1 MSYTFEPPDS
11 HPVKAQ
17 IDSRGG
23 LIARQTPGTFS
34 GSVFH
39 SEVSDSM
46 RLWSKLRKQ
55 WKLST
60 LFAVTV
66 FMVVVGVTI
75 RTRPSYEPVA
85 QLEVDPQ
92 GSELF
97 NTPGASAEAG
107 SDQYLGTATRK
118 LQSDELAVAVIRKLH
133 LEQAPEFIAP
143 PSPLER
149 MVARARNW
157 ASPAIVAD
165 AAPTS
170 TPDTSVRLTRAE
182 SLALERFHKQLKVQ
196 RDSTS
201 RLINVSYTSTDP
213 EMAATVTNT
222 LLSTFIEMTYAQRE
236 ADIARRSSWLEIQL
250 NDVRTSLDKSTSAL
264 AAFQSATGIADVDG
278 TKNTVSEQ
286 MSELGRQETAAQ
298 SERIQLESLFSTVS
312 SPDAVSDV
320 QKNLVIQ
327 ELSRKLAETEV
338 DLKKEEVTYGDN
350 HPTVLKLQN
359 EVAELKN
366 QLKVQT
372 DLIMRQLKTS
382 YAAAQS
388 RQHAI
393 AAEVK
398 NASGQLGKVARYNEL
413 KKDVETNT
421 TLANDLYRRIK
432 EAGIAAG
439 ARATDMA
446 VVDPARVLNRPTHPN
461 WGLNLSAGALLGI
474 LGGVLIGFARES
486 FDSRIHAIEDLRGVT
501 IASSV
506 SFIPEFGSDLT
517 FRERAQIRKLSD
529 AGTTDMYLQK
539 RPRSPES
546 EALRSLGS
554 CLMLARASKSLR
566 VILVTSSLPREGK
579 STLAVNFAS
588 ALSRHGKTCLVD
600 ADLRAPKVAK
610 AFGITPCTGLSDLL
624 AGRQTINLNPVAGLP
639 NLMVLTAGQAG
650 ATATASDLLSSDAMR
665 EILEGLRSQFD
676 SIVIDA
682 PPLLPFAEARVLST
696 LVDGIIMVCR
706 SGVTTR
712 AALAQSEAVLKTV
725 NAAPVIEV
733 VMNGAMINSGDYSYY
748 GYAKGSSQAA

>member
-11 HPVKAQ
+11 HPIKPT
-17 IDSRGG
+17 IDSHAA
-23 LIARQTPGTFS
+23 LIPRSAPGTFA

-39 SEVSDSM
+39 SEVSDAS
-46 RLWSKLRKQ
+46 LLLSKLRKH
-55 WKLST
+55 WKISA

-66 FMVVVGVTI
+66 FMVVAGITI
-75 RTRPSYEPVA
+75 TTKPSYEPVA
-85 QLEVDPQ
+85 QLEISPQ

-97 NTPGASAEAG
+97 NSPNATSEVGA
-107 SDQYLGTATRK
+107 DQYIGTATKK

-133 LEQAPEFIAP
+133 LDDAPEFSAPPRRMERLIAMARSVASSQQDADPAP
-143 PSPLER
+143 PSVPD
-149 MVARARNW
+149 
-157 ASPAIVAD
+157 ASI
-165 AAPTS
+165 
-170 TPDTSVRLTRAE
+170 RLSRAE
-182 SLALERFHKQLKVQ
+182 GLALDRFHKQLKVQ

-201 RLINVSYTSTDP
+201 RIISVSYSSTDP
-213 EMAATVTNT
+213 VLAANVTNT

-236 ADIARRSSWLEIQL
+236 ADIAHRSRWLEVQL
-250 NDVRTSLDKSTSAL
+250 NDVRGNLDASTRSLAS
-264 AAFQSATGIADVDG
+264 FQRETGIADVDG
-278 TKNTVSEQ
+278 AKNTVSEQ
-286 MSELGRQETAAQ
+286 MAELGRQETLAQ
-298 SERIQLESLFSTVS
+298 SERIQLESLFNTVT
-312 SPDAVSDV
+312 SPDAVADV

-327 ELSRKLAETEV
+327 DLSRKLADSEV
-338 DLKKEEVTYGDN
+338 ELRKQEVTYGES

-359 EVAELKN
+359 EVAELQH

-372 DLIMRQLKTS
+372 DLILRQLKTS

-393 AAEVK
+393 HAEVK
-398 NASGQLGKVARYNEL
+398 VASGQLGKVARYNEL

-446 VVDPARVLNRPTHPN
+446 VVDPARVLNRPTRPN
-461 WGLNLSAGALLGI
+461 WTLNLMAGALIGI

-486 FDSRIHAIEDLRGVT
+486 FDSRIHAIEDLRGMT
-501 IASSV
+501 IANSV

-517 FRERAQIRKLSD
+517 FRERAQIRKLSE
-529 AGTTDMYLQK
+529 AGATEMYLQK

-610 AFGITPCTGLSDLL
+610 AFGIGPGTGLSDLL
-624 AGRQTINLNPVAGLP
+624 AGQQTIHLNPVNGLP
-639 NLMVLTAGQAG
+639 NLMVLTAGKTG
-650 ATATASDLLSSDAMR
+650 ANSTASDLLSSDAMR
-665 EILEGLRSQFD
+665 QILEGLRQQFD

-682 PPLLPFAEARVLST
+682 PPLLPFAEARVLAT

-733 VMNGAMINSGDYSYY
+733 VMNGAVVNSGDYSYY
-748 GYAKGSSQAA
+748 GYAKGTAA

>member
-1 MSYTFEPPDS
+1 MSFTFEPPDR
-11 HPVKAQ
+11 HPVKAK
-17 IDSRGG
+17 IDSPA
-23 LIARQTPGTFS
+23 LIAPGTFP

-39 SEVSDSM
+39 TEVSDAS

-55 WKLST
+55 WKLSS
-60 LFAVTV
+60 LFALTV
-66 FMVVVGVTI
+66 FMAVTAI
-75 RTRPSYEPVA
+75 TIATQPTYEPVA

-92 GSELF
+92 GAELF
-97 NTPGASAEAG
+97 NSPGANSEPG
-107 SDQYLGTATRK
+107 NDQYLGTATRK
-118 LQSDELAVAVIRKLH
+118 LQSDDLAITVIRKLH
-133 LEQAPEFIAP
+133 LDQAAEFTAP
-143 PSPLER
+143 PKPLDR
-149 MVARARNW
+149 MILAVRNW
-157 ASPAIVAD
+157 ATP
-165 AAPTS
+165 APTS
-170 TPDTSVRLTRAE
+170 NTTSADSSVRLTRAE

-201 RLINVSYTSTDP
+201 RIINVSYSSTDP
-213 EMAATVTNT
+213 VLAANVTNT
-222 LLSTFIEMTYAQRE
+222 LLSTFIQMTYAQRE
-236 ADIARRSSWLEIQL
+236 ADIAQRSSWLEVQL
-250 NDVRTSLDKSTSAL
+250 NDVRSSLDASTRAL
-264 AAFQSATGIADVDG
+264 AAFQRETGIADVDG

-286 MSELGRQETAAQ
+286 MAELGHQETLAQ
-298 SERIQLESLFSTVS
+298 SERIQLQSLFNTVT
-312 SPDAVSDV
+312 SPDAVADV
-320 QKNLVIQ
+320 QKDLVIQ
-327 ELSRKLAETEV
+327 DLSKKLAESQVE
-338 DLKKEEVTYGDN
+338 LKKQEVTYGEN

-359 EVAELKN
+359 EVSELQH
-366 QLKVQT
+366 QLKLHT
-372 DLIMRQLKTS
+372 DLIMRQMKSS

-393 AAEVK
+393 AAEVRV
-398 NASGQLGKVARYNEL
+398 ASGQLGKVARYNEL

-446 VVDPARVLNRPTHPN
+446 VVDPARVLDRPTRPN
-461 WGLNLSAGALLGI
+461 WPLNLAAGALIGI

-486 FDSRIHAIEDLRGVT
+486 FDSRIHAIEDLRGMG

-517 FRERAQIRKLSD
+517 FRERAQIRKLSEGG
-529 AGTTDMYLQK
+529 ATDMYLQK

-610 AFGITPCTGLSDLL
+610 AFGIAPGLGLSDLL
-624 AGRQTINLNPVAGLP
+624 LGQQSLHLNPVTGLP
-639 NLMVLTAGQAG
+639 NLMVLTAGKAG
-650 ATATASDLLSSDAMR
+650 ATSTASDLLSSDAMR
-665 EILEGLRSQFD
+665 QILEALRLQFD
-676 SIVIDA
+676 SVVIDS

-725 NAAPVIEV
+725 NSAPVIEV
-733 VMNGAMINSGDYSYY
+733 VMNGALINSGDYSYY

>member
-1 MSYTFEPPDS
+1 MSLSFEQSDR
-11 HPVKAQ
+11 HPVKAKL
-17 IDSRGG
+17 DSPAA
-23 LIARQTPGTFS
+23 LIPRQTPGSLS

-39 SEVSDSM
+39 SDVSDAS

-55 WKLST
+55 WKLSA

-66 FMVVVGVTI
+66 FTVVVGITLT
-75 RTRPSYEPVA
+75 TRPTYEPVA

-97 NTPGASAEAG
+97 NSPSATSSPGV
-107 SDQYLGTATRK
+107 DQYLGTATKK
-118 LQSDELAVAVIRKLH
+118 LQSDELAITVIRQLH
-133 LEQAPEFIAP
+133 LEQAPEFTAP
-143 PSPLER
+143 PNPVER
-149 MVARARNW
+149 LIAMVKNFSTAE
-157 ASPAIVAD
+157 PATFAVNGNA
-165 AAPTS
+165 
-170 TPDTSVRLTRAE
+170 SVRLTRAE
-182 SLALERFHKQLKVQ
+182 SLALERFHKQLRVQ
-196 RDSTS
+196 RDATS
-201 RLINVSYTSTDP
+201 RIITVSYSSTDP
-213 EMAATVTNT
+213 VLAANVTNT
-222 LLSTFIEMTYAQRE
+222 LLTTFIKMTYAQRE
-236 ADIARRSSWLEIQL
+236 TDIAQRSAWLEVQL
-250 NDVRTSLDKSTSAL
+250 NDVRSNLDASTRSL
-264 AAFQSATGIADVDG
+264 AAFQKETGIADVDG

-286 MSELGRQETAAQ
+286 MAELGHQETMAKT
-298 SERIQLESLFSTVS
+298 ERIQLESLFSTVTN
-312 SPDAVSDV
+312 PDAVADV
-320 QKNLVIQ
+320 QKDSVTQ
-327 ELSRKLAETEV
+327 DLSKKLAETEV
-338 DLKKEEVTYGDN
+338 ELKKEEVTYGDN
-350 HPTVLKLQN
+350 HPAVLKLQN
-359 EVAELKN
+359 EVAELQH
-366 QLKVQT
+366 QLKVHT
-372 DLIMRQLKTS
+372 DLILRQLKTS

-393 AAEVK
+393 AAEERI
-398 NASGQLGKVARYNEL
+398 ASGQLGKVARYNEL

-446 VVDPARVLNRPTHPN
+446 VVDPARVLDRPTRPN
-461 WGLNLSAGALLGI
+461 WPLNLAAGTLIGI
-474 LGGVLIGFARES
+474 LGGVLLGFARES
-486 FDSRIHAIEDLRGVT
+486 FDSRIHAVEDLRGMA
-501 IASSV
+501 IASSI

-517 FRERAQIRKLSD
+517 FRERARIRKLSEGGG
-529 AGTTDMYLQK
+529 APDMYLQK

-610 AFGITPCTGLSDLL
+610 AFGIAPGTGLSELL
-624 AGRQTINLNPVAGLP
+624 TGQQSIHLNPVSGLP
-639 NLMVLTAGQAG
+639 NLMVLTAGKAG
-650 ATATASDLLSSDAMR
+650 ATSTASDLLSSDAMR
-665 EILEGLRSQFD
+665 QILEGLRQEFD
-676 SIVIDA
+676 SVVIDS
-682 PPLLPFAEARVLST
+682 PPLLPFAEARVLAT

-733 VMNGAMINSGDYSYY
+733 VMNGALIDSGAYSYY
-748 GYAKGSSQAA
+748 GYAKGSSQVA

>member
-1 MSYTFEPPDS
+1 MSSMFEQPDP
-11 HPVKAQ
+11 HPVKAK
-17 IDSRGG
+17 IDSPAA
-23 LIARQTPGTFS
+23 LIARQMPGTLS

-39 SEVSDSM
+39 SEVSDAS

-55 WKLST
+55 WKLSA

-66 FMVVVGVTI
+66 FTVVVGITLI
-75 RTRPSYEPVA
+75 TRPSYEPVA

-92 GSELF
+92 GAELF
-97 NTPGASAEAG
+97 NSPSASSDPGI
-107 SDQYLGTATRK
+107 DQYLGTATRK
-118 LQSDELAVAVIRKLH
+118 LQSDELAITVIRQLH
-133 LEQAPEFIAP
+133 LEQAPEFTARP
-143 PSPLER
+143 NPLER
-149 MVARARNW
+149 LIAMVRNF
-157 ASPAIVAD
+157 
-165 AAPTS
+165 S
-170 TPDTSVRLTRAE
+170 TPAPVTSASSANASVRLTRAE

-196 RDSTS
+196 RDATS
-201 RLINVSYTSTDP
+201 RIITVSYSSTDP
-213 EMAATVTNT
+213 VLAANVTNT
-222 LLSTFIEMTYAQRE
+222 LLATFIQMTYAQRE
-236 ADIARRSSWLEIQL
+236 ADIAQRSTWLEVQL
-250 NDVRTSLDKSTSAL
+250 NDVRSNLDASTRAL
-264 AAFQSATGIADVDG
+264 AAFQKETGIADVDG
-278 TKNTVSEQ
+278 TRNTVSEQ
-286 MSELGRQETAAQ
+286 MAELGHQETLAK
-298 SERIQLESLFSTVS
+298 SERIQLESLFSTVTN
-312 SPDAVSDV
+312 PDAVADV
-320 QKNLVIQ
+320 QKDLVIQ
-327 ELSRKLAETEV
+327 DLSKKLAETEV
-338 DLKKEEVTYGDN
+338 DLKKEEVTYGEN
-350 HPTVLKLQN
+350 HPAVLKLQN
-359 EVAELKN
+359 EVAELQH
-366 QLKVQT
+366 QLKLHT
-372 DLIMRQLKTS
+372 DLILRQLKTS

-398 NASGQLGKVARYNEL
+398 VASGQLGKVARYNEL

-446 VVDPARVLNRPTHPN
+446 VVDPARVLDRPTRPN
-461 WGLNLSAGALLGI
+461 WPLNLAAGALIGI

-486 FDSRIHAIEDLRGVT
+486 FDSRIHAVEDLRGMA
-501 IASSV
+501 IASSI

-517 FRERAQIRKLSD
+517 FRERARIRKLSEGG
-529 AGTTDMYLQK
+529 APEMYLQK

-610 AFGITPCTGLSDLL
+610 AFGIAPGSGLSELL
-624 AGRQTINLNPVAGLP
+624 TGQQSIHLNPISGLP
-639 NLMVLTAGQAG
+639 NLMVLTAGKAG
-650 ATATASDLLSSDAMR
+650 ATSTASDLLSSDAMR
-665 EILEGLRSQFD
+665 QILENLRQEFD
-676 SIVIDA
+676 SVVIDS

-733 VMNGAMINSGDYSYY
+733 VMNGALINSGDYSYY
-748 GYAKGSSQAA
+748 GYSKGASPAA

>member
-1 MSYTFEPPDS
+1 MSFSFEPADQ
-11 HPVKAQ
+11 HPVKAK
-17 IDSRGG
+17 IDSPNA
-23 LIARQTPGTFS
+23 LIARQPGTFS
-34 GSVFH
+34 GSAFH
-39 SEVSDSM
+39 SDMSDAS

-55 WKLST
+55 WKLSA
-60 LFAVTV
+60 LFAGTV
-66 FMVVVGVTI
+66 FLAVVAITI
-75 RTRPSYEPVA
+75 TTQPSYEPVA

-92 GSELF
+92 GTELF
-97 NTPGASAEAG
+97 NSPSTSESG

-118 LQSDELAVAVIRKLH
+118 LQSDELAITVIRKLH
-133 LEQAPEFIAP
+133 LEQAPEFTAP
-143 PSPLER
+143 PKPLER
-149 MVARARNW
+149 VIALVRDRR
-157 ASPAIVAD
+157 PAPGAD
-165 AAPTS
+165 AAPL
-170 TPDTSVRLTRAE
+170 PANADASVRLTRAE
-182 SLALERFHKQLKVQ
+182 NLALDRFHKELKVQ

-201 RLINVSYTSTDP
+201 RIINVSYSSTDP
-213 EMAATVTNT
+213 VMAANVTNT
-222 LLSTFIEMTYAQRE
+222 LLSTFIQMTYAQRE
-236 ADIARRSSWLEIQL
+236 ADIAQRSSWLEVQL
-250 NDVRTSLDKSTSAL
+250 NDVRSNLDTSTRAL
-264 AAFQSATGIADVDG
+264 AAFQKETGIADVDG

-286 MSELGRQETAAQ
+286 MAELGHQETLAQ
-298 SERIQLESLFSTVS
+298 SERIQLESLFNTVT
-312 SPDAVSDV
+312 SPDAVAEV

-327 ELSRKLAETEV
+327 ELSRQLAEAQVE
-338 DLKKEEVTYGDN
+338 LKKQEVTYGDN
-350 HPTVLKLQN
+350 HPMVLKLQN
-359 EVAELKN
+359 QVAELQH

-372 DLIMRQLKTS
+372 DSILRQLKTS

-393 AAEVK
+393 AAEVRV
-398 NASGQLGKVARYNEL
+398 ASGQLGKVARYNEL

-446 VVDPARVLNRPTHPN
+446 VVDPARVLDRPTRPN
-461 WGLNLSAGALLGI
+461 WALNLAAGALIGI

-486 FDSRIHAIEDLRGVT
+486 FDSKIHAMEDLHGMS

-517 FRERAQIRKLSD
+517 SRERARIRKLSQTG
-529 AGTTDMYLQK
+529 APEMYLQK

-600 ADLRAPKVAK
+600 ADLRAPKVAR
-610 AFGITPCTGLSDLL
+610 AFGIASSTGLTELL
-624 AGRQTINLNPVAGLP
+624 EGQQSIHLNPVAGLP
-639 NLMVLTAGQAG
+639 NLMVLTAGRSSGTG
-650 ATATASDLLSSDAMR
+650 ASSASDLLSSDAMR
-665 EILEGLRSQFD
+665 QILEGLRLQFD
-676 SIVIDA
+676 SVVIDS

-733 VMNGAMINSGDYSYY
+733 VMNGALINSGDYSYY

>member
-1 MSYTFEPPDS
+1 MSYTFEPSDP
-11 HPVKAQ
+11 HPVKAT
-17 IDSRGG
+17 IDPPAA
-23 LIARQTPGTFS
+23 LIARQTPGTFA

-39 SEVSDSM
+39 SEVSDAA
-46 RLWSKLRKQ
+46 RLWSKLRKH
-55 WKLST
+55 WKLSA
-60 LFAVTV
+60 LFAVTL
-66 FMVVVGVTI
+66 FMAVATITVT
-75 RTRPSYEPVA
+75 TKPTYEPVA

-92 GSELF
+92 GTELF
-97 NTPGASAEAG
+97 NSPNATSEAG

-133 LEQAPEFIAP
+133 LEQAPEFTAP
-143 PSPLER
+143 PKPLER
-149 MVARARNW
+149 LISTARNW
-157 ASPAIVAD
+157 SSPAPAAD

-170 TPDTSVRLTRAE
+170 TSDATVRLTHAE
-182 SLALERFHKQLKVQ
+182 SMALDRFHKTLKVQ

-201 RLINVSYTSTDP
+201 RIINVSYSSTDP
-213 EMAATVTNT
+213 VLAANVTNT

-236 ADIARRSSWLEIQL
+236 ADIARRSSWLEVQL
-250 NDVRTSLDKSTSAL
+250 NDVRSNLDTSTRAL
-264 AAFQSATGIADVDG
+264 AAFQRETGIADVDG
-278 TKNTVSEQ
+278 AKNTVSEQ
-286 MSELGRQETAAQ
+286 MSELGRQETLAQ
-298 SERIQLESLFSTVS
+298 SERIQLESLFNTVS
-312 SPDAVSDV
+312 SPDAVADV

-327 ELSRKLAETEV
+327 ELSRKLAEAEV
-338 DLKKEEVTYGDN
+338 DLKKEEVTYGEN

-359 EVAELKN
+359 EVAELRH
-366 QLKVQT
+366 QLKIQT
-372 DLIMRQLKTS
+372 DLILRQLKTS

-388 RQHAI
+388 RQNAI
-393 AAEVK
+393 HAEVK
-398 NASGQLGKVARYNEL
+398 IASGQLGKVARYNEL

-446 VVDPARVLNRPTHPN
+446 VVDPARVLDRPTRPN
-461 WGLNLSAGALLGI
+461 WALNLSAGALIGI
-474 LGGVLIGFARES
+474 LGGVLIGFARETL
-486 FDSRIHAIEDLRGVT
+486 DSRIHAIEDLRGMT
-501 IASSV
+501 IANSV

-517 FRERAQIRKLSD
+517 FRERAQIRKLSE
-529 AGTTDMYLQK
+529 AGATEMFLQK
-539 RPRSPES
+539 RPRSPEA

-610 AFGITPCTGLSDLL
+610 AFGIAPGSGLSDLL
-624 AGRQTINLNPVAGLP
+624 AGQQTIHLNPVAGLP
-639 NLMVLTAGQAG
+639 NLMVLTAGKAG
-650 ATATASDLLSSDAMR
+650 ANSTASDLLSSDAMR
-665 EILEGLRSQFD
+665 QILEGLRSQFD

-733 VMNGAMINSGDYSYY
+733 VMNGAVINSGDYSYY
-748 GYAKGSSQAA
+748 GYAKGAAPAA